1 EAIKYQTII
10 TDVNLYEF
18 SEPGIFNYT
27 TLLLHEQREV
37 LYVGAREAIFE
48 LSLRNISVKNH
59 KVVWKVP
66 DVATEVCTSKG
77 KSKETDCLN
86 YIRVLELSDSH
97 LYVCGTHA
105 FQPLCDHLSLADF
118 KLEGRQEDGRG
129 KCSFDPMQSFT
140 AVMVDGD
147 LYSGTA
153 YNFLGSEPIIS
164 RNGATQSPLRTEYS
178 TSWLNEPSFVFA
190 DVVREN
196 EGGDEDD
203 KIYFFFTEA
212 SMEYDFFSKLL
223 IPRVARVCKGDLG
236 GERTL
241 QKKWT
246 SFLKAKLMCSMP
258 ETDFVF
264 NVVHDVFILKTT
276 NWRESVIY
284 GIFTS
289 QWDNVRSSA
298 VCVYSMSA
306 VEEVFSRGKYMQKST
321 VAQSHTKWVR
331 YNGIPPSPRPGACI
345 NKDIRQQNI
354 TSSLMLPDK
363 TLQFV
368 RDHPLLEDAV
378 RPMDNGPRFIAKDV
392 HYTQIAVE
400 RVPALDGQ
408 LYDVMFMGTDKGNLH
423 KSVLYQKEVH
433 IIEEVELFPNSESV
447 KTLVMPSHGAQFLYV
462 GSDSRAVQSPTAFCE
477 KYHMCEDC
485 LLARDPY
492 CAWDRG
498 AGACV
503 NILQEDRSR
512 GHLIQNL
519 QGNADECPT
528 GQNQSTKAY
537 QQLWVK
543 PGGAVKLPCQVES
556 NVAQVVWT
564 VNGSVL
570 QERSPPYQR
579 IAEGLLV
586 YGAGPEDQGYYK
598 CWAVEEADHRNFT
611 WLLQSFELA
620 LAKDHLYPTTEDP
633 SVFTVVDVG
642 FTARPVPTFEMP
654 EPTRLVL
661 TSSVS
666 RPPGDQESR
675 DKELVPPQYL
685 ESDRGMTL
693 LLTFTLLF
701 LLLFLVTVSYNCYM
715 QYLPG
720 PCLRARASLLG
731 AKKPPQ
737 SEYRS
742 CEAGLVDNVTDQ
754 HQGLPKGPNGVQKVG
769 RDGEG
774 MSGVVQEGSGAP
786 SPGVVCQSPHSEK
799 PFDIDSEG
807 QPIEYA
813 DADVEAP

>member
-1 EAIKYQTII
+1 MLLLTLGSSDQSPATVPRTSWKRQ
-10 TDVNLYEF
+10 DVNLYEF

-223 IPRVARVCKGDLG
+223 IPRVARVCK
-236 GERTL
+236 
-241 QKKWT
+241 
-246 SFLKAKLMCSMP
+246 
-258 ETDFVF
+258 
-264 NVVHDVFILKTT
+264 
-276 NWRESVIY
+276 
-284 GIFTS
+284 
-289 QWDNVRSSA
+289 
-298 VCVYSMSA
+298 
-306 VEEVFSRGKYMQKST
+306 
-321 VAQSHTKWVR
+321 
-331 YNGIPPSPRPGACI
+331 CI